1 MTGIPSW
8 ARGAVTILAIAAA
21 LVGWAVVLL
30 QDRWLD
36 SLEGELADARQPE
49 LASSGEVSTGLEEGA
64 TVGAGTPAPDT
75 LSSQALADLEQLR
88 SELEASKVERAA
100 LNQLIH
106 QSERELER
114 LRTQLD
120 QKVQPATEPGRE
132 FQTVTRTRMRAGPT
146 TDAKE
151 IAVIAEGANLQV
163 IDTVADGTWYE
174 VRLLGYAFHELLKPL
189 PGE

>member
-8 ARGAVTILAIAAA
+8 ARGAVTLLAIAAA

-36 SLEGELADARQPE
+36 GLESELADARQPE
-49 LASSGEVSTGLEEGA
+49 PASSGAVSTGLEGSA
-64 TVGAGTPAPDT
+64 TVSES
-75 LSSQALADLEQLR
+75 SSQALADLEQLKR
-88 SELEASKVERAA
+88 ELEASKVERAA
-100 LNQLIH
+100 LNQFIH
-106 QSERELER
+106 QSEGELKL
-114 LRTQLD
+114 LRAQLD

-163 IDTVADGTWYE
+163 IDTVGDGTWYE
-174 VRLLGYAFHELLKPL
+174 VRLRGYAFHELLKPS

>member
-174 VRLLGYAFHELLKPL
+174 VRLLGYAFHELLKPS

>member
-1 MTGIPSW
+1 
-8 ARGAVTILAIAAA
+8 LAIAAA

-36 SLEGELADARQPE
+36 SLEGELADARRQEP
-49 LASSGEVSTGLEEGA
+49 ASTGEASAGLEEGA
-64 TVGAGTPAPDT
+64 TVGERAPTPDT
-75 LSSQALADLEQLR
+75 LSNQALADLEQLK

-114 LRTQLD
+114 LRAQLD
-120 QKVQPATEPGRE
+120 QKAQPATEPGRE

-151 IAVIAEGANLQV
+151 IAVIAEGASLQV
-163 IDTVADGTWYE
+163 IE
-174 VRLLGYAFHELLKPL
+174 RKSP
-189 PGE
+189 

>member
-8 ARGAVTILAIAAA
+8 ARGAVTLLAIAAA

-36 SLEGELADARQPE
+36 SLESDLAEARRQE
-49 LASSGEVSTGLEEGA
+49 SASSSE
-64 TVGAGTPAPDT
+64 
-75 LSSQALADLEQLR
+75 ALADLKRLK
-88 SELEASKVERAA
+88 SELEANKVERAT
-100 LNQLIH
+100 LNQLIR
-106 QSERELER
+106 QSETELKQ
-114 LRTQLD
+114 LRAQLD
-120 QKVQPATEPGRE
+120 QKAQAANDPGLK
-132 FQTVTRTRMRAGPT
+132 FHTVTRTRLRAGPT

-151 IAVIAEGANLQV
+151 IAVIAEGASLQV
-163 IDTVADGTWYE
+163 IDTVEDGTWHE

>member
-1 MTGIPSW
+1 
-8 ARGAVTILAIAAA
+8 LAIAAA

-36 SLEGELADARQPE
+36 SLESELADARQQE
-49 LASSGEVSTGLEEGA
+49 SVSEASAALEEGA
-64 TVGAGTPAPDT
+64 TVGQRAPAPDT
-75 LSSQALADLEQLR
+75 LSTQALADLEQLK

-100 LNQLIH
+100 LNQLVH
-106 QSERELER
+106 QSERELKL
-114 LRTQLD
+114 LRAQLD
-120 QKVQPATEPGRE
+120 QTAQPAQEPGRE

-151 IAVIAEGANLQV
+151 IAVIAEGARLQV
-163 IDTVADGTWYE
+163 IDTVADGTWHE
-174 VRLLGYAFHELLKPL
+174 VRLLGYAFHELLKPS